1 MRPSAPHDGTS
12 PIAKLTWLQ
21 STKNTPSSA
30 SANNGA
36 SFNAASVVIA
46 RAPSF
51 TPKAFS
57 ANSDPYT
64 NVSSKARGSG
74 GANAG
79 TRLATCTDN
88 AAATPALEVKLLIH
102 ISAPPTKPANGPNV
116 ALR

>member
-1 MRPSAPHDGTS
+1 MP
-12 PIAKLTWLQ
+12 
-21 STKNTPSSA
+21 A
-30 SANNGA
+30 SRNSGV

-51 TPKAFS
+51 TPKALS
-57 ANSDPYT
+57 ANSAPYT
-64 NVSSKARGSG
+64 SVSNSARGTG

-79 TRLATCTDN
+79 TRLATCTDS

-102 ISAPPTKPANGPNV
+102 ISAPPTKPANGPKV